1 MDSVVVDE
9 IVRTPI
15 VYVVQEGRQNVLPAL
30 EFGSLE
36 PLLGPD
42 SQIIM
47 NSKAAIA
54 QIKAKM
60 TSFTDMDY
68 IVCIGDPA
76 AIGIVC
82 ALAAQMN
89 GGRFTVLKWD
99 RQEHVYYPVHVDLNV
114 D

>member
-1 MDSVVVDE
+1 
-9 IVRTPI
+9 
-15 VYVVQEGRQNVLPAL
+15 
-30 EFGSLE
+30 
-36 PLLGPD
+36 
-42 SQIIM
+42 
-47 NSKAAIA
+47 
-54 QIKAKM
+54 M